1 MLLEATDH
9 QWCRTSSITVI
20 HNDATQQTCR
30 LGLAHCSTYNL
41 SNRQHQAHDAGLC
54 CTRRR
59 LRGDRSEKFPRRPH
73 FASYCHTRASMRSIH
88 IQQAFV
94 PEKHLVT
101 IDTRRLQFICS
112 IEGVVHLAYAA
123 LLDRCTES
131 ASMPKQRALVR
142 SPRFAIT
149 INETPPWRNA
159 WQSKELSRLPR
170 KSERWCMLRGVRPN
184 VMHAVPDTTR
194 KVRGSSCSSPKQLL
208 QSGSG

>member
-1 MLLEATDH
+1 MTRVCAAHAAALGVIDQKSSRDGLTLQVTATHAH
-9 QWCRTSSITVI
+9 QCV
-20 HNDATQQTCR
+20 QF
-30 LGLAHCSTYNL
+30 TYN
-41 SNRQHQAHDAGLC
+41 
-54 CTRRR
+54 RR
-59 LRGDRSEKFPRRPH
+59 L
-73 FASYCHTRASMRSIH
+73 
-88 IQQAFV
+88 V

-112 IEGVVHLAYAA
+112 IEGVVRLAYAA